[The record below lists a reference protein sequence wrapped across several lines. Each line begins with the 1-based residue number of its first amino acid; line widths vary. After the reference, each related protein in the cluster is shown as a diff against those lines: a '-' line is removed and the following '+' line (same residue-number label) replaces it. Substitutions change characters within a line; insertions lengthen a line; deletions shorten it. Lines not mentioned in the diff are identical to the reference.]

1 MTNEEVNALI
11 EMFMRGN
18 VSWRSNETEAL
29 SMRFEFYD
37 ADGDRVPVEGDAPTV
52 EALNKKVY
60 ADDFN
65 AVNVNLQALK
75 EIVEQQANII
85 NQQREEIMGLKS
97 WFEKLFSSKN
107 NDEVDS
113 LKRRIESLTATI
125 NASKDAVT
133 NKQNEIDRLNG
144 QLNDKQHE
152 IDGLNDRIVEFR
164 RRLDEDQ
171 TLLSDLNRRI
181 GELRGT
187 VTNLQSDLDAWDQLT
202 QPYIEL
208 ILALRDCPTFESILQ
223 ENKVEGSNPEQL
235 VAIVS
240 AVGKTIDFAKSVQ
253 ACALKL
259 KKEDAQPMTDDEIKV
274 YVAIN
279 KCYRKAWGVNFDVF
293 VLPGG
298 KKPVDSPFNKAPF
311 DKNEAINMTNPN
323 DKQSRFMT
331 AVYVPLICS
340 RNGNVYSKA
349 QIKAGNL

>member
-1 MTNEEVNALI
+1 
-11 EMFMRGN
+11 G
-18 VSWRSNETEAL
+18 
-29 SMRFEFYD
+29 
-37 ADGDRVPVEGDAPTV
+37 
-52 EALNKKVY
+52 
-60 ADDFN
+60 
-65 AVNVNLQALK
+65 
-75 EIVEQQANII
+75 
-85 NQQREEIMGLKS
+85 
-97 WFEKLFSSKN
+97 
-107 NDEVDS
+107 EVDGKQQEIDR
-113 LKRRIESLTATI
+113 LNGEVDGKQQEIDRLNGEV
-125 NASKDAVT
+125 DG
-133 NKQNEIDRLNG
+133 KQNEINGLNGQLNEKNNAIDALNG
-144 QLNDKQHE
+144 QLNDKQNE
-152 IDGLNDRIVEFR
+152 IDGLNDRIGEFR